1 MADNGYGYG
10 DGMMMGRSSCD
21 WVRAWL
27 PLLVDDSDG
36 LACEGND
43 LNAEDRRLIE
53 QHLAECSSCRQHQAA
68 LEESHFSSEYRRGG
82 HGGRAA
88 YTITLA
94 QARGA
99 DPAPSGAIPIQV
111 AMDSTCNLSRRNPY
125 YREPFFL
132 RLRPSPQ

>member
-1 MADNGYGYG
+1 MADNGDG

-68 LEESHFSSEYRRGG
+68 LEKAISVLSIAAADMEVELRTPSLWPRLEERIQRHQEQSRSKWLWTL
-82 HGGRAA
+82 RAICPEGIR
-88 YTITLA
+88 IT
-94 QARGA
+94 
-99 DPAPSGAIPIQV
+99 
-111 AMDSTCNLSRRNPY
+111 
-125 YREPFFL
+125 
-132 RLRPSPQ
+132 